1 MEDKKRMAGSY
12 EIIQAFHIGDREIVL
27 GEDINAKPEERYMCA
42 YCQQSEIAA
51 LYNEVIV
58 SDDYCEAV
66 KLFASRLSKQAEKTR
81 AEVFSPKFQGIDM
94 TPLSSTDCT
103 PISYDDDL
111 HGKIVVIRPDVLRRE
126 YQFATR
132 QLKLCIGGF
141 GASPH
146 SRGSACFCIDLCSG
160 KGSRFERRDILGTLE
175 PEQLPQWA
183 KLGLEQY
190 QREQRHAAQ
199 KEER

>member
-27 GEDINAKPEERYMCA
+27 GEDIDAKPEERYMCA

-66 KLFASRLSKQAEKTR
+66 KLFASRLSKQAEETR

-94 TPLSSTDCT
+94 TPLTSTDCT

-126 YQFATR
+126 YQLATR

-146 SRGSACFCIDLCSG
+146 SRGFRLFLYG
-160 KGSRFERRDILGTLE
+160 FVLRKRF
-175 PEQLPQWA
+175 PV
-183 KLGLEQY
+183 
-190 QREQRHAAQ
+190 
-199 KEER
+199 

>member
-94 TPLSSTDCT
+94 TPLTSTDCT

-111 HGKIVVIRPDVLRRE
+111 HTAPVNDYFKPGEYEKAIDRSLQEYHPDYWQARE
-126 YQFATR
+126 NTQAR
-132 QLKLCIGGF
+132 HPEK
-141 GASPH
+141 
-146 SRGSACFCIDLCSG
+146 R
-160 KGSRFERRDILGTLE
+160 KER
-175 PEQLPQWA
+175 
-183 KLGLEQY
+183 
-190 QREQRHAAQ
+190 
-199 KEER
+199 ER